1 MRSGAIK
8 IQKYKSNNIITY
20 DELLPNYMRKSEA
33 EMRLESGTLSSKIGK
48 LR

>member
-1 MRSGAIK
+1 MTKLALQNYES
-8 IQKYKSNNIITY
+8 SNIISY

-33 EMRLESGTLSSKIGK
+33 EMRLESGTLSNKIGN